1 MNFFTDLIPQNTNWS
16 KTHNFFYTFQRH
28 KHCENN
34 QNPKKRIQ
42 PNKNQ
47 TPTKTT
53 TTTKLKIEKK
63 IKIKRGKLTTRSR
76 RRHGRAWEP
85 AIEWSKEEGCE
96 QLHPVQ
102 TSILSSSSFF
112 FLLLNIYFIAFTASN
127 YSQNFNQTNPPKNQK
142 GRDTETEQEISKN
155 REIYH
160 MNMQNTK
167 WVFLFHFCWVV
178 IL

>member
-167 WVFLFHFCWVV
+167 WVFFFHFCWVV